1 MKSRLT
7 QKDLARKLGV
17 SQALVSRAL
26 SGTSGQINASPATVE
41 RIRKAAAALRYS
53 PNAAAL
59 SLKGAPTRTL
69 SVVVKSFD
77 DPFFGHL
84 IGELQRLAA
93 EKQYALLLAGWNCG
107 EAGVADEMILRKY
120 QPDGLIVCGSDYQ
133 PQAARFFLAAG
144 KPVVQIGLGAFTPGL
159 YQVAVDEAQGLGD
172 LVSYLAGEGHGRFG
186 FVGDGS
192 VSHRRREKI
201 LMSIL
206 ARRGLVVADR
216 AVVTVAPGVP
226 GGVMTA
232 ARRWSRAGRA
242 TAPTALIAADD
253 AMAQTVLRALYEQGI
268 RVPEAMSLAGMDDIP
283 AARTMIPAL
292 TTVGQPVAELVGRA
306 FALVTGGKAG
316 PGRETDGRFVIAP
329 RLVVRESCAP
339 PWGGAVRC

>member
-7 QKDLARKLGV
+7 QKDLARRLGV

-26 SGTSGQINASPATVE
+26 SGTSEQINASPATVE
-41 RIRKAAAALRYS
+41 RIRRTAAALNYS

-59 SLKGAPTRTL
+59 SLKGAPTGTL

-93 EKQYALLLAGWNCG
+93 EKQYALLLAGWNRG
-107 EAGVADEMILRKY
+107 EAGIADEMILHKY

-133 PQAARFFLAAG
+133 PHAARFFLGAD
-144 KPVVQIGLGAFTPGL
+144 KPVVQIGLGAFAPGM
-159 YQVAVDEAQGLGD
+159 YQVSVDEAQGFED
-172 LVSYLAGEGHGRFG
+172 LVSYLAGEGHRRFG

-192 VSHRRREKI
+192 VSHRRRWKI
-201 LMSIL
+201 LMGIL
-206 ARRGLVVADR
+206 NRRGLAVPAR
-216 AVVTVAPGVP
+216 AVVTVAPNVP
-226 GGVMTA
+226 GGLVAA
-232 ARRWSRAGRA
+232 ARRWSGPGRA
-242 TAPTALIAADD
+242 TAPTAMIAADD
-253 AMAQTVLRALYEQGI
+253 AMAQTVLRALHEQGI
-268 RVPEAMSLAGMDDIP
+268 RVPDTMSLAGMDDIP

-292 TTVGQPVAELVGRA
+292 TTVGQPVTELVGKA
-306 FALVTGGKAG
+306 FALVTGDGAG
-316 PGRETDGRFVIAP
+316 SGAKPDGRVVVAP

-339 PWGGAVRC
+339 PWGGAVR

>member
-7 QKDLARKLGV
+7 QKDLARRLGV

-26 SGTSGQINASPATVE
+26 SGTSERINASPATVD
-41 RIRKAAAALRYS
+41 RIRKAAAALKYS

-59 SLKGAPTRTL
+59 SLKGGRTGTL

-93 EKQYALLLAGWNCG
+93 EKQFALLLAGWNQDQ
-107 EAGVADEMILRKY
+107 AALADELILHKY

-133 PQAARFFLAAG
+133 PQAARLFLGAG
-144 KPVVQIGLGAFTPGL
+144 KPVVQIGLGDFAPGML
-159 YQVAVDEAQGLGD
+159 QVAVDEAQGFED
-172 LVSYLAGEGHGRFG
+172 LVSYLASEGHRRFG

-192 VSHRRREKI
+192 VSHRRREKLLMGI
-201 LMSIL
+201 LR
-206 ARRGLVVADR
+206 RRGLAVPDR
-216 AVVTVAPGVP
+216 AVVAGVP
-226 GGVMTA
+226 GGLMAA
-232 ARRWSRAGRA
+232 ARRWSKPRRAS
-242 TAPTALIAADD
+242 APTAVIAADD
-253 AMAQTVLRALYEQGI
+253 AMAQSVLRALYEEGI
-268 RVPEAMSLAGMDDIP
+268 RVPETMSLAGMDDIP

-292 TTVGQPVAELVGRA
+292 TTVGQPVADLVGKA
-306 FALVTGGKAG
+306 FALVTGAETGLGARTN
-316 PGRETDGRFVIAP
+316 GRIVVAP

-339 PWGGAVRC
+339 PWGGAVR